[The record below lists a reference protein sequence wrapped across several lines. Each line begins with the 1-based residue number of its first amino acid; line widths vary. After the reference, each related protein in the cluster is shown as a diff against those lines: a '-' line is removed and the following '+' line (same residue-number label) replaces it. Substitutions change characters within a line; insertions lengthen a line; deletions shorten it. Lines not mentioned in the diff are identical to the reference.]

1 MITGINHITLSVIN
15 LNKSF
20 NFYTQV
26 LDCKPIARWK
36 LGAYLLAG
44 DLWLCLSL
52 DKQTRLG
59 TSPEYTHIG
68 LNVAAKDFE
77 RFRHKII
84 ESGATIW
91 KQNTSEGLSLYFL
104 DPNGHKLELHAGD
117 LNTRIEATKKQPYEE
132 MEFFV

>member
-1 MITGINHITLSVIN
+1 MITGINHITLSV
-15 LNKSF
+15 LDLDKSF

-26 LDCKPIARWK
+26 LGCKPIARWK

-52 DKQTRLG
+52 DEQTRLG
-59 TSPEYTHIG
+59 TLPEYTHIG

-77 RFRHKII
+77 RFSYKII
-84 ESGATIW
+84 ESGTTIW

-104 DPNGHKLELHAGD
+104 DPNGHKLELHAGA
-117 LNTRIEATKKQPYEE
+117 LKTRIEATKKQPYEE